1 MILAIDTGGGAH
13 ASVAALDRA
22 GQLTE
27 THLYAPDGHSSQ
39 LFDAITALLDRAGM
53 KLDEVE
59 CFAAASGPG
68 SFTGVRVALSAAK
81 GLAATLDRPMVAVST
96 LRALAWFGS
105 APLRAVIADGRRG
118 DIFGAVYGSAAREP
132 VLPECVTRLDAFLA
146 ALPAGAERITAGDA
160 VPVPAPVLTVP
171 PQHLSRA
178 VAHLAREEFLAGRAV
193 DPATVDANY
202 IRSSDAELRWTD
214 RG

>member
-13 ASVAALDRA
+13 ASVAVLDRA

-39 LFDAITALLDRAGM
+39 LFEAITALLARAGVG
-53 KLDEVE
+53 LAEIE

-68 SFTGVRVALSAAK
+68 SFTGVRVALAAAK

-118 DIFGAVYGSAAREP
+118 DIFGAVFNAALEP
-132 VLPECVTRLDAFLA
+132 VLPETLTRLDAFLA
-146 ALPAGAERITAGDA
+146 ALPAEAERITAGEA
-160 VPVPAPVLTVP
+160 VTVPDPVLTVP

-178 VAHLAREEFLAGRAV
+178 VAHLARRAFEAGHAV

-202 IRSSDAELRWTD
+202 IRSSDAELHWTD

>member
-13 ASVAALDRA
+13 ASLAVLDRA

-39 LFDAITALLDRAGM
+39 LFPELAALLARAGVG
-53 KLDEVE
+53 LAEIE

-68 SFTGVRVALSAAK
+68 SFTGVRVALAAAK
-81 GLAATLDRPMVAVST
+81 GLAATLNRPMVAVST

-118 DIFGAVYGSAAREP
+118 DVFGAVYGAALEP

-146 ALPAGAERITAGDA
+146 ALAAEAERITVGDA
-160 VPVPAPVLTVP
+160 VAVPAPVLTVP

-178 VAHLAREEFLAGRAV
+178 VAHLAHAEFLAGRAV